1 MFKNSLTG
9 AAYLSELCSSAKI
22 YLSPFNIDNLISR
35 TRLDI
40 TQLGK
45 SQILLRYLVTDRFE
59 AGRGPVADLLARAN
73 SLLAS

>member
-1 MFKNSLTG
+1 MLKNSLTD
-9 AAYLSELCSSAKI
+9 AAYLLELCSSAKI

-59 AGRGPVADLLARAN
+59 AGRRPAASWNVAYHLAR
-73 SLLAS
+73 